1 MKLAHNLI
9 ALAFAT
15 GCIGLWLVM
24 RVMEMLH
31 RAYPFPAVNA
41 GGGKLAPGDFEI
53 FCITHSSW
61 LPYLGVP
68 AVAYAVVVSL
78 RGRTSV
84 ESFCAFAAL
93 LALLF
98 SVLLFTVSVASL
110 VSWIPLYD

>member
-9 ALAFAT
+9 ALAFAA
-15 GCIGLWLVM
+15 GCVGLWLVM
-24 RVMEMLH
+24 HVMEMLH

-41 GGGKLAPGDFEI
+41 GGGKLAHGSFEI
-53 FCITHSSW
+53 FCVTHSSW

-68 AVAYAVVVSL
+68 VIAYAAVASL
-78 RGRTSV
+78 RGKTSV

-98 SVLLFTVSVASL
+98 SVLLFTVLVASL